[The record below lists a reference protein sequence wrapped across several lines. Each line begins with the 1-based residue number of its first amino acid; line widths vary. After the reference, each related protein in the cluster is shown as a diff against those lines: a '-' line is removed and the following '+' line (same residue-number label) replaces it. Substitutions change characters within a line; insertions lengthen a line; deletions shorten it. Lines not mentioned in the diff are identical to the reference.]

1 MIASGGWST
10 GCTTIPRSGGSRAR
24 PAKYSGKRF
33 HKDAE
38 GGQSMLRRVLIGLA
52 AAAAMALP
60 AAAQDHYVIGLT
72 GAMTG
77 PAAGSL
83 APAVEGVR
91 LYVERL
97 NAAGGVNGQKV
108 QLILQD
114 DAAEPA
120 EGAAHVKKTISQDNG
135 LLQLDARLS

>member
-1 MIASGGWST
+1 
-10 GCTTIPRSGGSRAR
+10 
-24 PAKYSGKRF
+24 
-33 HKDAE
+33 
-38 GGQSMLRRVLIGLA
+38 MLRGMMIGLA
-52 AAAAMALP
+52 AAAAVALP

-97 NAAGGVNGQKV
+97 NAAGGVNGKKIE
-108 QLILQD
+108 LILQD
-114 DAAEPA
+114 DAAEPSK
-120 EGAAHVKKTISQDNG
+120 AAANVKKLLSQDNVI
-135 LLQLDARLS
+135 LLINASLSSTCICCRERSLRPVTSRTLASGSASIASWSRSRSER